1 MVWSHNDSWMVTGD
15 HGGYVKYWQSNMNN
29 VKMYQAHK
37 EAIRG
42 IRYSHLIAIVNCI
55 YHFVA
60 DDESQTSQSQRQKQE
75 ESQNPNRIER
85 LVRIASV
92 GLLVWG
98 VIDFLASLVDRF
110 ISGLLQLQSIKP
122 SIQQQATNRLVFSY
136 FLGLRLAF

>member
-42 IRYSHLIAIVNCI
+42 IRYSHLIVIVDCI

-60 DDESQTSQSQRQKQE
+60 AAAAAADQACQYRVLFIVSVAVWVAWVLFVALSI
-75 ESQNPNRIER
+75 N
-85 LVRIASV
+85 LV
-92 GLLVWG
+92 
-98 VIDFLASLVDRF
+98 VDPV
-110 ISGLLQLQSIKP
+110 P
-122 SIQQQATNRLVFSY
+122 S
-136 FLGLRLAF
+136 